1 MKLYFSKSQVPE
13 LAGLTRLQR
22 RHVYQCGLEALL
34 AEQPSM
40 MWVCTLWLFGGLLS
54 GMLASWMAVNRN
66 GLSDPVGWEKKLLV
80 ASACGLAGAM
90 VGAFIGAQF
99 ITARLRPYFRRVLE
113 ERKDEIAQF
122 NAG

>member
-22 RHVYQCGLEALL
+22 RLVYQCGLEALL
-34 AEQPSM
+34 TEQPSI
-40 MWVCTLWLFGGLLS
+40 MWVCTLCLFGGLLV
-54 GMLASWMAVNRN
+54 GVVAGWMAVNRN

-80 ASACGLAGAM
+80 VSACGLAGAM
-90 VGAFIGAQF
+90 IGAFIGAQYL
-99 ITARLRPYFRRVLE
+99 TARLRPYFRRVLE

-122 NAG
+122 T